1 MWVEQCFVMFW
12 PHYFSLQ
19 LHIDI
24 PLCSCSDVLPVT
36 RFIYQLC
43 DFYLLIYSC
52 YCLVLCLVR
61 LCVLEVTF
69 IDYFCTCSCLHLVF
83 KLRNKWKTKLATV
96 VGMLCIFVTV
106 YGSSDLHRIVS

>member
-83 KLRNKWKTKLATV
+83 KLRKSGKQNWQLWWECCV
-96 VGMLCIFVTV
+96 FLSLFMVRQI
-106 YGSSDLHRIVS
+106 YIE